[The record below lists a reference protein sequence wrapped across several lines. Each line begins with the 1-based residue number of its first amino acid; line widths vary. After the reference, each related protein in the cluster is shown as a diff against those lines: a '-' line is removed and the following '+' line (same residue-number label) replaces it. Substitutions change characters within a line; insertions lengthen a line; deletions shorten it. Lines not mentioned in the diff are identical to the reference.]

1 MTDYLHGVICENE
14 GVCKLVRRNSVIL
27 LVALSITIFIFSACT
42 TKQENTVLN
51 TTEEIQQEVNASGI
65 VKAKVVKDLVVDFPG
80 IIKQVNV
87 SEGQKVKKGDS
98 LFVID
103 IFDYQLQI
111 ANKQHELTAA
121 EFELQRLLNS
131 ASGEQKIIK
140 KLKGDL
146 AVKQEAL
153 TNNSDSDIQ
162 KAMNNLKYLQEVYTK
177 ALNEFSVKEELFKS
191 DAISATELKE
201 AEKDIAAK
209 KNDVGDA
216 RYAVEVLKD
225 SKKKE
230 VDELKETIDQ
240 KLLNVD
246 GLQSGFDSDL
256 INIQKEKVAILEA
269 DIKQMRDR
277 LNKSFIREDEII
289 SDMDNGVVYDISYVQ
304 GNKFNTSEKLLSILD
319 LNSLVIQADVSEEF
333 IKDVKLGADV
343 VVIPQLDKNKKYKG
357 KVSRISKKAI
367 KGEDSTSIPIE
378 ITIDKKDDSLVADS
392 SVDVKI
398 RMVG

>member
-14 GVCKLVRRNSVIL
+14 GVCKLLRRNLVIL

-42 TKQENTVLN
+42 SQQENTVSN
-51 TTEEIQQEVNASGI
+51 ATEEIQQEVNASGI
-65 VKAKVVKDLVVDFPG
+65 VKARVVKDLVVDFPG

-103 IFDYQLQI
+103 ISDYKLQI
-111 ANKQHELTAA
+111 ANKQHELIAA
-121 EFELQRLLNS
+121 KFELQRLLNS
-131 ASGEQKIIK
+131 ASGEQKIIN
-140 KLKGDL
+140 KLKDDL
-146 AVKQEAL
+146 TVKQEAL

-162 KAMNNLKYLQEVYTK
+162 KAMNNLKYLQEVYKK
-177 ALNEFSVKEELFKS
+177 ALTEFSVKEELFKS
-191 DAISATELKE
+191 EAISATELKD
-201 AEKDIAAK
+201 AEKDIVAK
-209 KNDVGDA
+209 KNNIEDA
-216 RYAVEVLKD
+216 KYAVEVLKD

-230 VDELKETIDQ
+230 IDELKENISQ

-246 GLQSGFDSDL
+246 DLQSGYDSDL
-256 INIQKEKVAILEA
+256 INIQKEKVTIIEA
-269 DIKQMRDR
+269 DIKQMKDR
-277 LNKSFIREDEII
+277 LNKSFIRENEII

-343 VVIPQLDKNKKYKG
+343 VVIPQLDKTKKYKG
-357 KVSRISKKAI
+357 KVTRISNKAI
-367 KGEDSTSIPIE
+367 KGEDGINIPIE

-398 RMVG
+398 HMAG